1 MSDLIDLKLLARC
14 APSPHHSSDDVDDLI
29 ASSDLDPETVVPPHQ
44 DDSDEELDIE
54 ALKFSHPLLKM
65 DDDFFVPHIEN
76 SPLSNDEV
84 RNIVRQLCNYQ
95 RQDFMSL
102 RSKLTFEERIDSFFG
117 WATPI
122 LVMAGHQ
129 QPRKVLVSLAHHL
142 FAIGATEIGPAHRRA
157 RNIQRRQEQERLIY
171 DPPSPSLIFDRT
183 IYMAPAS
190 KYRPET
196 MAQYY
201 FRPKGKGKTTS
212 SSKVK
217 AKAALLGIGSSK
229 VSDKQPDSPSSSK
242 PGPSSSRADPTL
254 NSPAVNPLTGRP
266 LSTTV
271 RGGILQPNL
280 RSHTSSEETD

>member
-1 MSDLIDLKLLARC
+1 MSRGRDFLHIFPYSAFLFTLVVLQLSTPAMSDLIDLKLLARC

-29 ASSDLDPETVVPPHQ
+29 ASSDLDPETVVPPRQ

-129 QPRKVLVSLAHHL
+129 QPRKVLVSLAHHRKQHWQNFIIL
-142 FAIGATEIGPAHRRA
+142 
-157 RNIQRRQEQERLIY
+157 RLV
-171 DPPSPSLIFDRT
+171 L
-183 IYMAPAS
+183 
-190 KYRPET
+190 
-196 MAQYY
+196 
-201 FRPKGKGKTTS
+201 
-212 SSKVK
+212 
-217 AKAALLGIGSSK
+217 
-229 VSDKQPDSPSSSK
+229 
-242 PGPSSSRADPTL
+242 
-254 NSPAVNPLTGRP
+254 
-266 LSTTV
+266 
-271 RGGILQPNL
+271 
-280 RSHTSSEETD
+280 